1 MWSAVLKNE
10 NPIVLSNIVIRQDDD
25 GRFCLNDLHKASI
38 KNGVN
43 PRTKE
48 PAKFLASPQ
57 TVELIKELGVTQNM
71 GIELQKCNSL
81 KIQAVNIIRGGLVQG
96 TYAVKELVYAYAMW
110 ISPKFHLQVIRAYDE
125 MVSRQF
131 ESLRKQQ
138 QPSMLCIPEP
148 ISSDANRYAV
158 IKNDGVTTIRDAT
171 NFSFVDVGHTSNLRR
186 DFKTIIQAL
195 TELAHRV
202 KIVDGEISA
211 NDLTMPLICELGI
224 GIGIGIDQTERKISD
239 DDLATMTPSQCK
251 PMLRD
256 KVAIALQ
263 MLKTTYHP
271 DDINRMSKEFGIHR
285 DTAKRILSRLY
296 QQSEMIVGN

>member
-10 NPIVLSNIVIRQDDD
+10 TPIVLSNIVIRQDND
-25 GRFCLNDLHKASI
+25 GRFCLNDLHKASFA
-38 KNGVN
+38 KDSKKPSEWMRNMQ
-43 PRTKE
+43 TKE
-48 PAKFLASPQ
+48 IID
-57 TVELIKELGVTQNM
+57 ELISEAGNPSSITQ
-71 GIELQKCNSL
+71 
-81 KIQAVNIIRGGLVQG
+81 KIICTIRGGLNQG

-138 QPSMLCIPEP
+138 QPSMLHIPEP

-224 GIGIGIDQTERKISD
+224 GNDQTERMVSD
-239 DDLATMTPSQCK
+239 DEIANMTPSQCK

-271 DDINRMSKEFGIHR
+271 DDINRMCKEFGIHR

-296 QQSEMIVGN
+296 QQSEMIVGK

>member
-10 NPIVLSNIVIRQDDD
+10 NPIVLSNVVIRQDND
-25 GRFCLNDLHKASI
+25 GRFCLNDLHDASGRLSKHQPAFFMRNQQTKDLI
-38 KNGVN
+38 AEIDNSANLQSLESNRVAKMQPSVN
-43 PRTKE
+43 K
-48 PAKFLASPQ
+48 
-57 TVELIKELGVTQNM
+57 
-71 GIELQKCNSL
+71 IEGSK
-81 KIQAVNIIRGGLVQG
+81 GG

-138 QPSMLCIPEP
+138 PSILHIPEP
-148 ISSDANRYAV
+148 ISSDSNRYAV
-158 IKNDGVTTIRDAT
+158 IKRDGVTTLRDAT
-171 NFSFVDVGHTSNLRR
+171 NFSFVNAGHAGNLRR
-186 DFKTIIQAL
+186 DLNTVIQAL
-195 TELAHRV
+195 TELTHRV

-211 NDLTMPLICELGI
+211 NDLAMPLICELGI
-224 GIGIGIDQTERKISD
+224 GNEQIEHIVSD
-239 DDLATMTPSQCK
+239 DEIANMTPSQCK

-271 DDINRMSKEFGIHR
+271 DDINRMCKEFGIHR
-285 DTAKRILSRLY
+285 DTAKRILSRLH
-296 QQSEMIVGN
+296 QQAGSLVGA